1 MIRNFPQ
8 LTTAGCFFQ
17 STYFF
22 SLSLSQSDLSR
33 LGRNRLVVG
42 QLLEEDFVRLNVW
55 YIAIMDNIDAANGV
69 SDIVPMQDLFNKW
82 HTNSG
87 NPSNVGQGLC
97 PCLILFLSHTIP
109 AHLWEDEVPEKR
121 GGTESAPAALLLLNA
136 QLGHSP
142 SRQGWD
148 ALWVIYNLKF

>member
-97 PCLILFLSHTIP
+97 PCLILFLSYTIP
-109 AHLWEDEVPEKR
+109 AHL
-121 GGTESAPAALLLLNA
+121 L
-136 QLGHSP
+136 
-142 SRQGWD
+142 
-148 ALWVIYNLKF
+148 

>member
-1 MIRNFPQ
+1 M
-8 LTTAGCFFQ
+8 TTAGCFFQ

-69 SDIVPMQDLFNKW
+69 SDIVPMQDLFKNKR
-82 HTNSG
+82 
-87 NPSNVGQGLC
+87 
-97 PCLILFLSHTIP
+97 CLG
-109 AHLWEDEVPEKR
+109 
-121 GGTESAPAALLLLNA
+121 GGTTNGDSMNISN
-136 QLGHSP
+136 G
-142 SRQGWD
+142 
-148 ALWVIYNLKF
+148 